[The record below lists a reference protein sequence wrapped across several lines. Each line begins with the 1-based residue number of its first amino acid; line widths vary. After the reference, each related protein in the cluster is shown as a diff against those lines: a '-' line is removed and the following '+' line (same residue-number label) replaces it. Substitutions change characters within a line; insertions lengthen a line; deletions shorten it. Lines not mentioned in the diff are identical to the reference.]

1 MFPLEVAMLLDAEE
15 APTGG
20 GGSLPDLPRVPST
33 CSTAAYQEAY
43 AMAGAAG
50 SGGAKLVLGSAPAA
64 PIAIGRGILHNSVT
78 KINRKN
84 SQVCFRD
91 ECEVDSPLLPQRQH
105 HANQPPGEPKRRQPR
120 ERTCSD
126 SLFNMYIWD
135 IALIGDSRRVID
147 VDMCCATFN

>member
-1 MFPLEVAMLLDAEE
+1 MYIKVNIHNQVSRQKATKLIICAQDAGSQLMFPLEVAMHLDAEE
-15 APTGG
+15 APSGV

-33 CSTAAYQEAY
+33 CSTAAYLEAY
-43 AMAGAAG
+43 AAAGAAG
-50 SGGAKLVLGSAPAA
+50 GCGGAKLVLGSAPAA

-105 HANQPPGEPKRRQPR
+105 HANQPPGEQSVCV
-120 ERTCSD
+120 T
-126 SLFNMYIWD
+126 SLN
-135 IALIGDSRRVID
+135 V
-147 VDMCCATFN
+147 